1 MCLPMGT
8 RTNLS
13 TSQPLRGIV
22 GLACAFLVAICMIGC
37 SMAIRPASEVMGHAP
52 SRPSFTV
59 MDRDMKPSPRFI
71 VYGDMRFTSL
81 GETKASL
88 SGPRRSLVARIGSE
102 KPDAVFLNGDV
113 PWHGGNGVDYDVFAQ
128 ETATWRSEQLR
139 VYPVLGNHEF
149 KGCTEAECLAR
160 WWRAFPQE
168 SGRRWY
174 SVALGSQLQLIA
186 LDSNSSLLPGSE
198 QGRWLKGQLDDLPAG
213 VRFVLFLLHHPP
225 VTDAA
230 DGVRSNEAA
239 LARQLAAAAPS
250 SRARFIVCAAHIHN
264 YERFQRDNILFLVS
278 GGGGGKP
285 EAVKRSAADLYQRD
299 DFPNYHYLR
308 FQLTAGQ
315 LRGEMVRLD
324 ADAAAGPSWSVPDHF
339 WVDAKTP

>member
-1 MCLPMGT
+1 MICPCI
-8 RTNLS
+8 
-13 TSQPLRGIV
+13 RGNV
-22 GLACAFLVAICMIGC
+22 GLTCASLLVICMFSC
-37 SMAIRPASEVMGHAP
+37 SVGIRPVSEVMGHP
-52 SRPSFTV
+52 SSSPSFTV
-59 MDRDMKPSPRFI
+59 MDRDLESSPRFI
-71 VYGDMRFTSL
+71 VYGDMRFTGL

-88 SGPRRSLVARIGSE
+88 PGPRRSLVARIGRE
-102 KPDAVFLNGDV
+102 QPDAVFLTGDV
-113 PWHGGNGVDYDVFAQ
+113 PWHGGNKDDYQVFAQ

-149 KGCTEAECLAR
+149 KGCMEADCLAH
-160 WWRAFPQE
+160 WWQAFPQE

-186 LDSNSSLLPGSE
+186 LDSDSSLLPRSE
-198 QGRWLKGQLDDLPAG
+198 QERWLQAQLDDLPAG

-230 DGVRSNEAA
+230 GGVRANEAA
-239 LARQLAAAAPS
+239 LAQQLAAASPG
-250 SRARFIVCAAHIHN
+250 SRARFIVCAAHVHN

-285 EAVKRSAADLYQRD
+285 EAVKRSAADLYQSD
-299 DFPNYHYLR
+299 DFPNFHYLR

-324 ADAAAGPSWSVPDHF
+324 ADAAAGSSWSVHDHF
-339 WVDAKTP
+339 VIDPKMP